1 MQTTFLGKTKKALP
15 FTSISELAIPA
26 IQPDIK
32 RIRHSS
38 VHPMPELPEVETTKT
53 SLLPLLDQ
61 KVLKVEVRQPSLRW
75 PIPEDIQKLA
85 GQKLLKLT
93 RRSKYILAE
102 FEQDTMLWHLGMS
115 GSFRICDGH
124 EELRKHDHLII
135 QFEDL
140 QLRYHDPRRFGC
152 ILWLNADSQVKLIDT
167 LGPEPLS
174 DEFNAEYLFSKF
186 KTKNT
191 AVKVAMMDNHI
202 VVGVGNIYATESLF
216 NLGIHP
222 AQPASTLTFQQV
234 EKMVAEIKRILKQAI
249 DLGGSTLRDYS
260 NAMGENGYFQQ
271 TLLAYGRAGEMCI
284 NCETTLENLK
294 LGQRASVFCPE
305 CQPLKK
311 VKIASKKTLKGS
323 KA

>member
-1 MQTTFLGKTKKALP
+1 
-15 FTSISELAIPA
+15 
-26 IQPDIK
+26 
-32 RIRHSS
+32 
-38 VHPMPELPEVETTKT
+38 MPELPEVETTKT
-53 SLLPLLDQ
+53 SLLPLLGQ
-61 KVLKVEVRQPSLRW
+61 TVLKVTVHQPSLRW
-75 PIPEDIQKLA
+75 PIPNDLQKLV
-85 GQKLLKLT
+85 GQKLIQLT
-93 RRSKYILAE
+93 RRSKYILAQ

-115 GSFRICDGH
+115 GSFRICDEH
-124 EELRKHDHLII
+124 DELRKHDHFIL
-135 QFEDL
+135 QLDDV

-152 ILWLNADSQVKLIDT
+152 ILWLDEYSQSKLIDT

-174 DEFNAEYLFSKF
+174 EAFHADYLFNRF

-191 AVKVAMMDNHI
+191 AIKVAMMDNHI

-222 AQPASTLTFQQV
+222 AQPASSLTFQQV
-234 EKMVAEIKRILKQAI
+234 EKMVIEIKRILKQAI

-271 TLLAYGRAGEMCI
+271 TLLAYGRAGEMCV

-294 LGQRASVFCPE
+294 LGQRASVFCPQ
-305 CQPLKK
+305 CQALKQ
-311 VKIASKKTLKGS
+311 VKIVPKKALKGN

>member
-1 MQTTFLGKTKKALP
+1 
-15 FTSISELAIPA
+15 
-26 IQPDIK
+26 
-32 RIRHSS
+32 
-38 VHPMPELPEVETTKT
+38 MPELPEVETTKT
-53 SLLPLLDQ
+53 SLLPLIDQ
-61 KVLKVEVRQPSLRW
+61 KVISVQVRESRLRW
-75 PIPEDIQKLA
+75 PIPKNIEKLK

-102 FEQDTMLWHLGMS
+102 FEHDTMLWHLGMS
-115 GSFRICDGH
+115 GSFRLCDANT
-124 EELRKHDHLII
+124 ELRKHDHLII
-135 QFEDL
+135 QFEDAE
-140 QLRYHDPRRFGC
+140 LRYHDPRRFGC
-152 ILWLNADSQVKLIDT
+152 ILWLDPNSQSKLIDT

-174 DEFNAEYLFSKF
+174 DAFNAEYLAEKF
-186 KTKNT
+186 KKKNVG
-191 AVKVAMMDNHI
+191 AKVAIMDNHI

-222 AQPASTLTFQQV
+222 AQPASSLTRLQI
-234 EKMVAEIKRILKQAI
+234 EKLVIEVKRILKQAI
-249 DLGGSTLRDYS
+249 DLGGSTLRDYT

-294 LGQRASVFCPE
+294 LGQRASVFCPQ

-311 VKIASKKTLKGS
+311 VKIATNTPSKVN

>member
-1 MQTTFLGKTKKALP
+1 
-15 FTSISELAIPA
+15 
-26 IQPDIK
+26 
-32 RIRHSS
+32 
-38 VHPMPELPEVETTKT
+38 MPELPEVETTKT
-53 SLLPLLDQ
+53 SLLPLLGQ
-61 KVLKVEVRQPSLRW
+61 TVLKVTVHQPSLRW
-75 PIPEDIQKLA
+75 PIPNDLQKLV
-85 GQKLLKLT
+85 GQKLIQLT
-93 RRSKYILAE
+93 RRSKYILAQ

-115 GSFRICDGH
+115 GSFRICDEH
-124 EELRKHDHLII
+124 DELRKHDHFML
-135 QFEDL
+135 QLDDV

-152 ILWLNADSQVKLIDT
+152 ILWLDEYSQSKLIDT

-174 DEFNAEYLFSKF
+174 EAFHADYLFNRF

-191 AVKVAMMDNHI
+191 AIKVAMMDNHI

-222 AQPASTLTFQQV
+222 AQPASSLTFQQV
-234 EKMVAEIKRILKQAI
+234 EKMVIEIKRILKQAI

-271 TLLAYGRAGEMCI
+271 TLLAYGRAGEMCV

-294 LGQRASVFCPE
+294 LGQRASVFCPQ
-305 CQPLKK
+305 CQALKQ
-311 VKIASKKTLKGS
+311 VKIVPKKALKGN

>member
-1 MQTTFLGKTKKALP
+1 
-15 FTSISELAIPA
+15 
-26 IQPDIK
+26 
-32 RIRHSS
+32 
-38 VHPMPELPEVETTKT
+38 MPELPEVETTKT
-53 SLLPLLDQ
+53 SLLPLLGQ
-61 KVLKVEVRQPSLRW
+61 TVLKVVVHQPSLRW
-75 PIPEDIQKLA
+75 PIPNDLQKLV
-85 GQKLLKLT
+85 GQKLIQLT
-93 RRSKYILAE
+93 RRSKYILAQ

-115 GSFRICDGH
+115 GSFRICDEH
-124 EELRKHDHLII
+124 DELRKHDHFIL
-135 QFEDL
+135 QFDDV

-152 ILWLNADSQVKLIDT
+152 ILWLDEYSQSKLIDT

-174 DEFNAEYLFSKF
+174 EAFHADYLFNRF

-191 AVKVAMMDNHI
+191 AIKVAMMDNHI

-222 AQPASTLTFQQV
+222 AQPASSLTFQQV
-234 EKMVAEIKRILKQAI
+234 EKMVIEIKRILKQAI

-271 TLLAYGRAGEMCI
+271 TLLAYGRAGEMCV

-294 LGQRASVFCPE
+294 LGQRASVFCPQ
-305 CQPLKK
+305 CQALKQ
-311 VKIASKKTLKGS
+311 VKIVPKKALKGN